1 MGQRENSPRIY
12 GRAVV
17 GLNLK
22 SEFNSCCLNNIKKKG
37 NAVTRKIIFLLF
49 LWTVIFQTPT
59 FAATHKDL
67 ELWTLTTLADLMV
80 MLLIMGFVLHLADRY
95 FSYTLHSFRV
105 RMSGEHWGMIF
116 LIVRDGALILSFL
129 FGLILINPDI
139 MGDIKLAVPF
149 LPLGTVVLGAALLV
163 KMGWDVASNR
173 KADVLFT
180 SLLFLAVLLEY
191 FGFTFVMEAAP
202 SEWLKQVAPFWGS
215 LRAMRSNVNP
225 HLAIVTF
232 WVVFP
237 MIVALFLGMLG
248 VWIFK
253 KVPAPPEKHVP
264 KTN

>member
-1 MGQRENSPRIY
+1 M
-12 GRAVV
+12 
-17 GLNLK
+17 K
-22 SEFNSCCLNNIKKKG
+22 
-37 NAVTRKIIFLLF
+37 RKIFLWLLF
-49 LWTVIFQTPT
+49 WTVLFQSPV
-59 FAATHKDL
+59 FAATSKDL

-80 MLLIMGFVLHLADRY
+80 MFLILGFVLHLADRY

-116 LIVRDGALILSFL
+116 LIIRDGALILSFL

-163 KMGWDVASNR
+163 KMGWDVANSR
-173 KADVLFT
+173 KANALFT
-180 SLLFLAVLLEY
+180 SLLFLAVLIEY

-202 SEWLKQVAPFWGS
+202 SEWVQQVAPFWGS
-215 LRAMRSNVNP
+215 LRTMRSNVNP

-232 WVVFP
+232 WITFP
-237 MIVALFLGMLG
+237 LIVALFFTMLG

-253 KVPAPPEKHVP
+253 KQPVFPEKHVP
-264 KTN
+264 KSN

>member
-1 MGQRENSPRIY
+1 M
-12 GRAVV
+12 
-17 GLNLK
+17 K
-22 SEFNSCCLNNIKKKG
+22 
-37 NAVTRKIIFLLF
+37 RKIFFWLF
-49 LWTVIFQTPT
+49 FWTFIFQTPT

-80 MLLIMGFVLHLADRY
+80 MFLILGFVLHLAETY
-95 FSYTLHSFRV
+95 YNSTLRSFRV

-149 LPLGTVVLGAALLV
+149 LPLGTVILGAALLV
-163 KMGWDVASNR
+163 KMGWNISSSR
-173 KADVLFT
+173 KANALFT
-180 SLLFLAVLLEY
+180 GLLFLAVLLEY

-202 SEWLKQVAPFWGS
+202 SEWLNQVAPFWGHFRS
-215 LRAMRSNVNP
+215 MRSNVNP
-225 HLAIVTF
+225 HLAMVTF

-248 VWIFK
+248 VWVFK
-253 KVPAPPEKHVP
+253 KAPALPEKHVSRV
-264 KTN
+264 K

>member
-1 MGQRENSPRIY
+1 MI
-12 GRAVV
+12 
-17 GLNLK
+17 
-22 SEFNSCCLNNIKKKG
+22 
-37 NAVTRKIIFLLF
+37 RKILFLLF
-49 LWTVIFQTPT
+49 SWAVIFQTPT

-67 ELWTLTTLADLMV
+67 EVWTLTTLADLMV
-80 MLLIMGFVLHLADRY
+80 MLVILGFVLHLAEQY
-95 FSYTLHSFRV
+95 YQHTLRSFRV
-105 RMSGEHWGMIF
+105 RMSGEHWAMIF
-116 LIVRDGALILSFL
+116 LIIRDGALILSFL

-163 KMGWDVASNR
+163 KMGWNISVNR
-173 KADVLFT
+173 GANLLFT
-180 SLLFLAVLLEY
+180 ALLFVAVLLDY

-202 SEWLKQVAPFWGS
+202 SEWVTQVAPFWGS

-253 KVPAPPEKHVP
+253 KALVFPEKHVP
-264 KTN
+264 RSS

>member
-1 MGQRENSPRIY
+1 M
-12 GRAVV
+12 
-17 GLNLK
+17 
-22 SEFNSCCLNNIKKKG
+22 
-37 NAVTRKIIFLLF
+37 TRKIIFLLF
-49 LWTVIFQTPT
+49 SWAAILQTPA

-80 MLLIMGFVLHLADRY
+80 MLLVLGFVLHLADRY

-116 LIVRDGALILSFL
+116 LIIRDGAFILSFL

-149 LPLGTVVLGAALLV
+149 LPFGTVALGVALLV
-163 KMGWDVASNR
+163 KMGWNISSSRSANIV
-173 KADVLFT
+173 FT
-180 SLLFLAVLLEY
+180 SFLFLAVLFEY

-202 SEWLKQVAPFWGS
+202 SEWLSQVAPFWAS
-215 LRAMRSNVNP
+215 LRSMRSNVNP
-225 HLAIVTF
+225 HLAMVTF

-237 MIVALFLGMLG
+237 MFAALFLAMLG

-253 KVPAPPEKHVP
+253 KNPVPPEKHIP
-264 KTN
+264 QSK